1 MLTNL
6 LSTLGSH
13 AALILIGC
21 VEFVAAIVLL
31 GVLPHTSKSKAGAAP
46 ALRAGA
52 SALLQAL
59 DRQDDQCLF
68 VFRRQDQYP
77 LYMVGRLSILPQLT
91 LPQLRKDI
99 ACVLQGLDDAEE
111 GRRFWQ
117 NYLHW
122 DGASPLKDELRAA
135 GGEWL
140 SISVQ
145 RCPGRSMTS
154 SPWSAPPPSTSGTR
168 SISSAWSRPS
178 RPASSRPASCS
189 GCPTRSAPR

>member
-59 DRQDDQCLF
+59 DRQDDQCLI

-111 GRRFWQ
+111 GRRFW
-117 NYLHW
+117 LSAL
-122 DGASPLKDELRAA
+122 GRRLPPEGRAA
-135 GGEWL
+135 G
-140 SISVQ
+140 
-145 RCPGRSMTS
+145 RRGRV
-154 SPWSAPPPSTSGTR
+154 AFHL
-168 SISSAWSRPS
+168 
-178 RPASSRPASCS
+178 
-189 GCPTRSAPR
+189 RSALPGGGV